1 MLMGLTISAYAA
13 SLSFPYNSSYPLEV
27 NGQWKTIASSTDG
40 GLNCYVVIAGI
51 AEDSSNFDI
60 QMLGEKGNT
69 LWYESNSLSS
79 NFPRTYACGS
89 DIYKIQIKTSTGSLA
104 HAWAGHA
111 GELN

>member
-1 MLMGLTISAYAA
+1 MGLTVSAYAA
-13 SLSFPYNSSYPLEV
+13 SLSFPYNSRKQLEV
-27 NGQWKTIASSTDG
+27 NGQWQTIASSTGG

-60 QMLGEKGNT
+60 QMLGADDNR

-79 NFPRTYACGS
+79 SFPRTYACGS
-89 DIYKIQIKTSTGSLA
+89 DVYKIQIKTSTGSLA